1 MSCSAFML
9 FGGDYIH
16 ILSVRKDDDS
26 TVLVGA
32 VGGDTV
38 VLQAVEN
45 VGVGVAVIVVFATAN
60 EGIFGIEGIKESL

>member
-16 ILSVRKDDDS
+16 ILAVGKDDDS

-45 VGVGVAVIVVFATAN
+45 VGVGVAVIVVFATAD